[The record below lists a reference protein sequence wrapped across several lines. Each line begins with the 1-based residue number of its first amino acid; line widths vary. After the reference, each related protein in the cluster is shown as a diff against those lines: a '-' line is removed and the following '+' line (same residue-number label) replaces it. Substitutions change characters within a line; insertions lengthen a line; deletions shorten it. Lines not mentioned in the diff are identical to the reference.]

1 MLLSCHSFFNYKR
14 AIIIFSYMCSQ
25 DVVYSDIK
33 VKPSRDAS
41 SLTNYKLRESVYVD
55 DVTYSEVI
63 VSRQPKS
70 DTECVYV

>member
-1 MLLSCHSFFNYKR
+1 
-14 AIIIFSYMCSQ
+14 MCSQ

-41 SLTNYKLRESVYVD
+41 PLTNYKLRESVYVD

>member
-1 MLLSCHSFFNYKR
+1 M
-14 AIIIFSYMCSQ
+14 FSYMCSQ

-41 SLTNYKLRESVYVD
+41 PLTNYKLRESVYVD